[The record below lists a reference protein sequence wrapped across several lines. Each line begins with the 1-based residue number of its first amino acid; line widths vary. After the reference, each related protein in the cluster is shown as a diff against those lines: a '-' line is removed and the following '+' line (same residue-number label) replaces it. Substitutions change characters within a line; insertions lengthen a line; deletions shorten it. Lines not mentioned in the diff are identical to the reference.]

1 MKDASGPRRPSGPAL
16 VVSAALTGSAMAFAA
31 TGALGGTKIP
41 VAREDDLPRHEYP
54 VTGTVAALLQSD
66 GPFKELAHKVR
77 SDIEADLERYD
88 IQDKTTVKS
97 FEQTLLTLDVLDG
110 NYDAALARIARLREL
125 EDKPAKKLT
134 TGQTVEAR
142 IAAFKETG
150 GQDLPA
156 LKQSF
161 RRHYS
166 GLVGGLPWDV
176 VEDELQQTK
185 GQMEM
190 ASESLIMGIVQEQFE
205 PMVQKTGVLSQ
216 SAARQVV
223 GYRSFLT
230 LGLLIRDDIVAVL
243 GEEIAKHQKPKV
255 DIWHERDVDLSSET
269 GLTPVTVA
277 VWDTGVDVDVYPQNL
292 FTLKTSAG
300 GKAGPIP
307 AGGHGF
313 GYDMHWRPV
322 DGLLYPMSEAQR
334 PVKDLEAQLKGLFD
348 LQAAIDS
355 EEARALKVR
364 MASLAK
370 DDVKPFI
377 EDLTRY
383 NFHAH
388 GTHVAGIA
396 IAGNPAARILVCRLT
411 GDPHM
416 ISEPPT
422 KEDVA
427 RMAAAFGEV
436 VRTFQENH
444 VRVVNM
450 SWVVSR
456 SSFEKE
462 LELNGIGKDAEE
474 RKAMAREMFDTGK
487 AALEAAFKSAPEIL
501 FVGGAGNSD
510 NDIAFDE
517 FFPPMFQL
525 PNLLIAGAVDQAG
538 EATNFTSFGPTV
550 NVYAN
555 GFEVESRVPGGAK
568 LKLSGTSMA
577 SPNVANL
584 AAKLYA
590 LAPDLTPQEAKEL
603 ILKGCDERQQGEQK
617 LRIVNPKRSIE
628 LLHARKAT
636 SGTARS
642 AG

>member
-1 MKDASGPRRPSGPAL
+1 MKESSGPRRPSGPAL
-16 VVSAALTGSAMAFAA
+16 VVSAALTGSAVAFAA

-66 GPFKELAHKVR
+66 GPFQELAHKVR
-77 SDIEADLERYD
+77 RDIEADLEHYD

-97 FEQTLLTLDVLDG
+97 FEQTLLQLDLLDG
-110 NYDAALARIARLREL
+110 NYDAALPRITRIREL

-134 TGQTVEAR
+134 TAQTVEAR
-142 IAAFKETG
+142 IAAVKETG
-150 GQDLPA
+150 GKDLPA

-161 RRHYS
+161 RRHYA
-166 GLVGGLPWDV
+166 GLVAALPWDV

-185 GQMEM
+185 GQSEM
-190 ASESLIMGIVQEQFE
+190 LSESLVMGIIQEQFE

-216 SAARQVV
+216 SAARQLVS
-223 GYRSFLT
+223 YRSLLT
-230 LGLLIRDDIVAVL
+230 LGLPIRDDIVAVL
-243 GEEIAKHQKPKV
+243 GEEIAKHEKPKV
-255 DIWHERDVDLSSET
+255 DIWHERDVDLSAET

-292 FTLKTSAG
+292 FTQPTG
-300 GKAGPIP
+300 GKTGPIP

-334 PVKDLEAQLKGLFD
+334 PVKDLESQLKGLFD

-355 EEARALKVR
+355 EEARALKIR

-411 GDPHM
+411 GDAHM

-427 RMAAAFGEV
+427 RMAAAFGEA

-462 LELNGIGKDAEE
+462 LEQNGIGKDAEE
-474 RKAMAREMFDTGK
+474 RKVMAREMFETAK
-487 AALEAAFKSAPEIL
+487 AALETAFKQAPEIL

-510 NDIAFDE
+510 NDIKFDE

-538 EATNFTSFGPTV
+538 EATGFTSFGPTV

-555 GFEVESRVPGGAK
+555 GFEVESQVPGGAK

-590 LAPDLTPQEAKEL
+590 IAPGLTPQEAKEL
-603 ILKGCDERQQGEQK
+603 ILKGCDERQQGDQR

-628 LLHARKAT
+628 LLRARKA
-636 SGTARS
+636 STATTRS

>member
-1 MKDASGPRRPSGPAL
+1 MKESSGLRRPSGPAL
-16 VVSAALTGSAMAFAA
+16 VVTAALAGGAVALTA

-41 VAREDDLPRHEYP
+41 IAREDDLPRHEYP
-54 VTGTVAALLQSD
+54 VTGRVEDLLKSD
-66 GPFKELAHKVR
+66 GPFKELTQKLRH
-77 SDIEADLERYD
+77 DIEADLEQYD
-88 IQDKTTVKS
+88 IQDKTTVRS
-97 FEQTLLTLDVLDG
+97 FQQTLLQLDMLDG
-110 NYDAALARIARLREL
+110 NHDSALARIQKVREL

-134 TGQTVEAR
+134 VSQTVEAR
-142 IAAFKETG
+142 IAATRETG
-150 GQDLPA
+150 DKDLPA
-156 LKQSF
+156 FKQAF
-161 RRHYS
+161 RRHYAGIVS
-166 GLVGGLPWDV
+166 GLPWEV
-176 VEDELQQTK
+176 VEDELQQAK

-190 ASESLIMGIVQEQFE
+190 MSESLVYGLVQEQFE
-205 PMVQKTGVLSQ
+205 PMVQKTGSLSQ
-216 SAARQVV
+216 SAARQLV
-223 GYRSFLT
+223 GFRFLLT
-230 LGLLIRDDIVAVL
+230 LGLPIRDDAVAVL
-243 GEEIAKHQKPKV
+243 GEEIAKHAKPKV
-255 DIWHERDVDLSSET
+255 DIWPERDVDLSSET

-292 FTLKTSAG
+292 FTLPSNAAG
-300 GKAGPIP
+300 KGSPIP

-322 DGLLYPMSEAQR
+322 DGLLYPMTEAQR
-334 PVKDLEAQLKGLFD
+334 PVKDLESQLKGLFD

-355 EEARALKVR
+355 EESRALRVR
-364 MASLAK
+364 MASLSK

-411 GDPHM
+411 GDAHM

-436 VRTFQENH
+436 VRTFKENH

-462 LELNGIGKDAEE
+462 LEQNGIGKDAEE
-474 RKAMAREMFDTGK
+474 RKAMARDMFETAKG
-487 AALEAAFKSAPEIL
+487 ALETAFKSAPEIL

-510 NDIAFDE
+510 NDIKFDE

-525 PNLLIAGAVDQAG
+525 PNLIIAGAVDQAG
-538 EATNFTSFGPTV
+538 EATGFTSFGPTV

-555 GFEVESRVPGGAK
+555 GFEVESRVPGGAQ

-590 LAPDLTPQEAKEL
+590 LAPGLTPAEAKDL
-603 ILKGCDERQQGEQK
+603 ILKGCDEKQQGDQK
-617 LRIVNPKRSIE
+617 LRIVNPKKSIE
-628 LLHARKAT
+628 LLRARKA
-636 SGTARS
+636 STASSRS